1 MPSSP
6 NSSTT
11 DQRKKLGELVV
22 VVLRA
27 RHLTNVKL
35 SKQDPYCSLTINTEK
50 RRTAAIKKGGQHPEW
65 DEQLKFDIY
74 EDMQDQLLRTST
86 SSKSSGDPDSLGKS
100 SGAKKEGKK
109 VFEKGAKTMRV
120 ACYADA
126 PREPELIG
134 EAVFDLAKALNT
146 GEDDDWVTI
155 NRKDRYAGEIFIEF
169 TYFIAVRSITSAR
182 LFIPLSSSSPSFR
195 VFGSFR

>member
-1 MPSSP
+1 
-6 NSSTT
+6 
-11 DQRKKLGELVV
+11 
-22 VVLRA
+22 
-27 RHLTNVKL
+27 
-35 SKQDPYCSLTINTEK
+35 
-50 RRTAAIKKGGQHPEW
+50 
-65 DEQLKFDIY
+65 
-74 EDMQDQLLRTST
+74 MQDQLLRTST

-146 GEDDDWVTI
+146 GEDDGESRSRFISTL
-155 NRKDRYAGEIFIEF
+155 RKGR
-169 TYFIAVRSITSAR
+169 RSRKSCSKEGR
-182 LFIPLSSSSPSFR
+182 ER
-195 VFGSFR
+195 E